1 MGKIV
6 YVPLGLRGGTLLF
19 SPFFSGFIIIIIYSF
34 VCFCD
39 LIFFLF
45 ILLFFS
51 LGVRHVFMYFST
63 AFHKI
68 KLLFHI
74 LSQHLPSHILSLY
87 LLLHIIPQNLFI
99 LPHTFTKSTCS
110 STTFHKIKLPPQNL
124 FTLPHHPTK
133 STCSSSAFR
142 KIYLLFHIIPQNLFN
157 LPQHSTKFRALP
169 QTLYKWN
176 GSV

>member
-1 MGKIV
+1 MFLQA
-6 YVPLGLRGGTLLF
+6 YVVVLCSSLPSFLASLLLLF
-19 SPFFSGFIIIIIYSF
+19 IHLCVF
-34 VCFCD
+34 VISILFY
-39 LIFFLF
+39 IFF
-45 ILLFFS
+45 I
-51 LGVRHVFMYFST
+51 GGQACFMYFST

-74 LSQHLPSHILSLY
+74 ISQHLPSHILSLY
-87 LLLHIIPQNLFI
+87 LLLHIIPQFIFI

-176 GSV
+176 GSVQKGH